1 MEHTPKTVVVEG
13 ERRRRRPAMKRKL
26 RCNRQRPC
34 SNCIRAKAE
43 TCVYE
48 SHNPGAHASAQ
59 NPVGVF
65 FLDPDAPRSAPA
77 QSVSNASPNESLSTR
92 NATSN
97 LATRNLISP
106 LTPRSQ
112 DESIANRSVL
122 DAGKPWYPIRD
133 FCSTQPNPSPQQQQ
147 QQQQQQPRS
156 QSPYESPETDFLN
169 QAPHIT
175 GGAIHFHR
183 GHNAPNSTE
192 PALIRSV
199 THKTR
204 FFGQSHWINV
214 FQVFKNM
221 FVLNDVH
228 LLEEKSN
235 TYPLLL
241 KCKSL
246 ARIIKAKRNPPWPT
260 IPTRDLP
267 ERQVCDK
274 LIDCY
279 LKTTENI
286 YRILHLP
293 SFRRDYEELWEP
305 GAFPDIAFVVHLKL
319 VLALGTICYDEEF
332 SMRSSAIRWVYE
344 AQTWISEP
352 EFKARLGIQFIQTH
366 ILLLL
371 AREAVGVAGDSVW
384 VSAGDLVRRAMHMG
398 LHRDPHHLPKRSLY
412 ATQMHRRLWNTIL
425 EMLLKMSLSSGGP
438 PLICPDDFDTEPPG
452 NFDDE
457 QLMTEGVEK
466 PENEYTS
473 MSIALALRKTLH
485 ARLAVASFL
494 NDLTSCGTY
503 ERTLELDAELR
514 SAYKVLAHTLRG
526 FKSKQATGEAAFG
539 PSDLDLRFVDF
550 IMQRHISA
558 LHTPYFIPALR
569 QTKYAVSRK
578 LAIEATLKIWAA
590 AFPSSAIMSHRH
602 IHGPSSSSSSSASPT
617 SSLGN
622 EDLLTRLSHNGP
634 GFYRAASMQASLLIT
649 AELDTQLRDE
659 QGLVPLPLRADLL
672 SVIREAQDCSL
683 RSIKSGET
691 NVKGYLV
698 TCVIISHIEAIM
710 RGVDPSE
717 IPPLFRKASEEAME
731 LCVRILEERAGQ
743 SQDVGAVDEEDDMG
757 IGMRQQSPDWDFLI
771 SDAMFAYNTGLHE
784 PMNWFLSDGTR

>member
-1 MEHTPKTVVVEG
+1 
-13 ERRRRRPAMKRKL
+13 
-26 RCNRQRPC
+26 
-34 SNCIRAKAE
+34 
-43 TCVYE
+43 
-48 SHNPGAHASAQ
+48 
-59 NPVGVF
+59 
-65 FLDPDAPRSAPA
+65 
-77 QSVSNASPNESLSTR
+77 
-92 NATSN
+92 
-97 LATRNLISP
+97 
-106 LTPRSQ
+106 
-112 DESIANRSVL
+112 
-122 DAGKPWYPIRD
+122 
-133 FCSTQPNPSPQQQQ
+133 
-147 QQQQQQPRS
+147 
-156 QSPYESPETDFLN
+156 
-169 QAPHIT
+169 
-175 GGAIHFHR
+175 
-183 GHNAPNSTE
+183 
-192 PALIRSV
+192 
-199 THKTR
+199 
-204 FFGQSHWINV
+204 
-214 FQVFKNM
+214 M

-466 PENEYTS
+466 PESEYTS

-485 ARLAVASFL
+485 PRLAVASFL

-602 IHGPSSSSSSSASPT
+602 IHGPSSSSSSSSSASST

-649 AELDTQLRDE
+649 AELDTQLREE

-757 IGMRQQSPDWDFLI
+757 IGMRQQSPDWDFLV
-771 SDAMFAYNTGLHE
+771 SRLSPLSLFTSQ
-784 PMNWFLSDGTR
+784 WFCSYCSLDRFQTPCLRITLGCTSP

>member
-13 ERRRRRPAMKRKL
+13 ERRRRRPAISCALCRKRKL

-48 SHNPGAHASAQ
+48 SHSPGPRASAQ

-65 FLDPDAPRSAPA
+65 FLDPDAPRSAQA
-77 QSVSNASPNESLSTR
+77 VSNSSLHESSSLSAR
-92 NATSN
+92 NHASN
-97 LATRNLISP
+97 LATRNLSSP

-112 DESIANRSVL
+112 DEAITSRGVVE
-122 DAGKPWYPIRD
+122 AGKP
-133 FCSTQPNPSPQQQQ
+133 CSTEHRPSQHQQQQ
-147 QQQQQQPRS
+147 QQQQQRS
-156 QSPYESPETDFLN
+156 QSPYASPETDFLN
-169 QAPHIT
+169 QARHIT

-183 GHNAPNSTE
+183 DHHVPSSTE

-214 FQVFKNM
+214 FQLFKNM

-246 ARIIKAKRNPPWPT
+246 ARAIKARRNPPWPT
-260 IPTRDLP
+260 IPTRELP

-279 LKTTENI
+279 LKTTENTN
-286 YRILHLP
+286 RILHLP
-293 SFRRDYEELWEP
+293 SFKRDYEELWEP
-305 GAFPDIAFVVHLKL
+305 GAFPDIAFIVHLKL

-332 SMRSSAIRWVYE
+332 SLRTSAIRWVYE

-371 AREAVGVAGDSVW
+371 AREAVGVAADSVW

-398 LHRDPHHLPKRSLY
+398 LHRDPHHLPRRSLY

-425 EMLLKMSLSSGGP
+425 EILLKMSLSSGGP
-438 PLICPDDFDTEPPG
+438 PLISPDDFDTEPPG
-452 NFDDE
+452 NFDDD
-457 QLMTEGVEK
+457 QLMTESSVEK

-473 MSIALALRKTLH
+473 MSIARALRKTLL
-485 ARLAVASFL
+485 ARLAVTSFL

-514 SAYKVLAHTLRG
+514 SAYKILVHTLRA
-526 FKSKQATGEAAFG
+526 FKSKQAAAGGEAASG

-550 IMQRHISA
+550 LMQRYISA

-569 QTKYAVSRK
+569 QTKYALSRK

-602 IHGPSSSSSSSASPT
+602 GSSSSPSAD
-617 SSLGN
+617 LGN
-622 EDLLTRLSHNGP
+622 EDLLARLSCSGP
-634 GFYRAASMQASLLIT
+634 GFYRVASLQASLLIT
-649 AELDTQLRDE
+649 AELDTQLREE
-659 QGLVPLPLRADLL
+659 QGLVPVPLRADLL

-683 RSIKSGET
+683 RCIRSGET

-698 TCVIISHIEAIM
+698 SCVIVSHMEALI

-717 IPPLFRKASEEAME
+717 IPPLFRKASEEGME

-743 SQDVGAVDEEDDMG
+743 SLDVGAADVDEDMG
-757 IGMRQQSPDWDFLI
+757 IGVRQQSPDWDFLI
-771 SDAMFAYNTGLHE
+771 SDAMFAYNTGLNE
-784 PMNWFLSDGTR
+784 PMNWF